1 MIDSYRDFIRL
12 TFSKMIFLDNKASGS
27 AFLRI
32 HLEVVKHVV
41 MLKKNLIMSFG
52 WFRIVS
58 DSSCFLSNKSV
69 SVTSPF
75 GNTVEPRSL
84 KF

>member
-12 TFSKMIFLDNKASGS
+12 IFSKMIFLDNNASGS

-32 HLEVVKHVV
+32 HSEMVKHVV

-52 WFRIVS
+52 WFRT
-58 DSSCFLSNKSV
+58 V
-69 SVTSPF
+69 SVWF
-75 GNTVEPRSL
+75 MMFLV
-84 KF
+84 